1 MQGPGLITIIIVVVV
16 ILFVGVILAFVF
28 TTRSSKGKISAG
40 EAAKVDVNLPDDR
53 GQEPV
58 KDATAR
64 KTIDLRD
71 LQAGSENSGLQLILD
86 DDRVFQ
92 ISLPSSLGRSQE
104 NTIEISDPTVSAQH
118 AVVYFDQRA
127 EAVCIED
134 LDSTNGIF
142 IDGRPTK
149 KSILD
154 DGARLTI
161 GGVSLTFRDTSSL
174 PPTP

>member
-1 MQGPGLITIIIVVVV
+1 MQGPGLITIIVVVVV

-28 TTRSSKGKISAG
+28 STRSSRSKKSARK
-40 EAAKVDVNLPDDR
+40 AAKVDVNLTDDR
-53 GQEPV
+53 GGEPIQDV
-58 KDATAR
+58 TAR

-71 LQAGSENSGLQLILD
+71 LPAGSGDSGLQFVLD

-92 ISLPSSLGRSQE
+92 LSLPSSLGRSQE

-118 AVVYFDQRA
+118 AVVYFDRRV

-134 LDSTNGIF
+134 LNSTNGIF

-149 KSILD
+149 KSVLN

-161 GGVSLTFRDTSSL
+161 GDVSLTYRDTGSL
-174 PPTP
+174 PPTS